1 MQKRNILKSPKRYIM
16 YSDYDYKEVYYHEY
30 CEKCKHWE
38 KADLEEPCNECLDN
52 FMNLHSHKPINFEEK
67 EE

>member
-1 MQKRNILKSPKRYIM
+1 M
-16 YSDYDYKEVYYHEY
+16 YSDYDYKEVYYYEY
-30 CEKCKHWE
+30 CKKCKYWE